1 MKIKITF
8 DPEGIYDPEDGIIDA
23 QQLVDDYINCLNEV
37 EDADTIDFLKKI
49 EIGKAVD
56 FVADMWRLDYK
67 IV

>member
-8 DPEGIYDPEDGIIDA
+8 DPEGIYAPEDGIIDA
-23 QQLVDDYINCLNEV
+23 QQLVDDYIECLNEV
-37 EDADTIDFLKKI
+37 EDADCIAFLNRS